1 MPNPLFVVKLGNW
14 AILNDCMLGGMLNEG
29 LIMFSWQHDIQS
41 PKNTVACKYET
52 FFFVEKKRWSWD
64 VSWLEKEERRRFF
77 EMVLD

>member
-1 MPNPLFVVKLGNW
+1 MSNPLFVVKLGNW

-52 FFFVEKKRWSWD
+52 FFFFVEKKKMVVGSELVGER
-64 VSWLEKEERRRFF
+64 KEE
-77 EMVLD
+77 EIL

>member
-14 AILNDCMLGGMLNEG
+14 VILNDCMLGGMLNEG

-52 FFFVEKKRWSWD
+52 FFFCGKRKMVVGSEL
-64 VSWLEKEERRRFF
+64 VGERR
-77 EMVLD
+77 EEEIL

>member
-52 FFFVEKKRWSWD
+52 FFCGKKKM
-64 VSWLEKEERRRFF
+64 VVGCELVGERREEEIR
-77 EMVLD
+77 

>member
-52 FFFVEKKRWSWD
+52 FFLWKKKRWSWD

>member
-52 FFFVEKKRWSWD
+52 FFLWKKKDGRG
-64 VSWLEKEERRRFF
+64 
-77 EMVLD
+77 M